1 MFRRGPAIVLSL
13 WLGAA
18 ASVMAPSAMADDG
31 GAAKDRDFCKRVG
44 DVKLKVEP
52 YGDGRLEVTGVLFSD
67 DNDVWDWKFRHQD
80 QISYEGA
87 ARADADSDRS
97 FKIVRTM
104 VNLSGE
110 DFIAFRVKNR
120 SSDENCRAELH
131 YTPEQPARTLS

>member
-13 WLGAA
+13 VLGAA
-18 ASVMAPSAMADDG
+18 AFAMAPGAVADDG

-80 QISYEGA
+80 EISYEGA
-87 ARADADSDRS
+87 ARADGDSERS

-120 SSDENCRAELH
+120 DTDENCRAEVR
-131 YTPEQPARTLS
+131 YQPDQPARALS

>member
-18 ASVMAPSAMADDG
+18 AFVMAPGAVADDG
-31 GAAKDRDFCKRVG
+31 GATKDKDFCKDVG
-44 DVKLKVEP
+44 STKVKVEP
-52 YGDGRLEVTGVLFSD
+52 YGDGRLEVTGVLFSND
-67 DNDVWDWKFRHQD
+67 DDIWDWKFRHQD
-80 QISYEGA
+80 EISYEGA
-87 ARADADSDRS
+87 ARADGDSDRS

-120 SSDENCRAELH
+120 DTGEDCRAEVT
-131 YTPEQPARTLS
+131 YTPDQPARPLS